1 MIGTILIGAAFLIL
15 TLFLVLSIAGSFS
28 FDRESEEL
36 SKAQSEF
43 EENGYTD
50 EAVKKYIH
58 HLERRRLL
66 IPSEDE
72 DKVREVCSAVMASD
86 DVSEELKAR
95 LINAVDRILDN
106 CRVYVPTRF
115 RRELRQ

>member
-1 MIGTILIGAAFLIL
+1 MIGTILIGAAFLVI

-28 FDRESEEL
+28 FEKESEEL

-43 EENGYTD
+43 ENGYTD
-50 EAVKKYIH
+50 EAVKKYIR
-58 HLERRRLL
+58 HLEKRRLL

-72 DKVREVCSAVMASD
+72 DKVREVCNAVMASD
-86 DVSEELKAR
+86 NISEELKTR
-95 LINAVDRILDN
+95 LTNVVDRILDN
-106 CRVYVPTRF
+106 CRVYVPTRS

>member
-28 FDRESEEL
+28 FEKESEEL

-43 EENGYTD
+43 ENGYTD
-50 EAVKKYIH
+50 EAVRKYIS
-58 HLERRRLL
+58 HLEKRRLL
-66 IPSEDE
+66 IPSADE
-72 DKVREVCSAVMASD
+72 EKVREVCNAVMASD
-86 DVSEELKAR
+86 NISEELKAR
-95 LINAVDRILDN
+95 LTNVVDRILDN
-106 CRVYVPTRF
+106 CRVYVPRRS

>member
-1 MIGTILIGAAFLIL
+1 MIGTILIGAAILII
-15 TLFLVLSIAGSFS
+15 TIFLVLSIAGSFS
-28 FDRESEEL
+28 FEKESEEL

-43 EENGYTD
+43 DNGYTD
-50 EAVKKYIH
+50 EAVKKYIR
-58 HLERRRLL
+58 HLEKRRLL

-86 DVSEELKAR
+86 DISEELKTR
-95 LINAVDRILDN
+95 LTNVVDRILDN
-106 CRVYVPTRF
+106 CRVYVPSRS